1 MAKQFW
7 FKWLGLV
14 GLMLLAGIA
23 CQLTSPTPASWA
35 GTPTAQA
42 EAETRTAF
50 ALTQQLTSEPE
61 PSINL
66 TSTPAPTE
74 PDATMQ
80 APTAETPSVSDPE
93 GGSQGPWLVYPAPQD
108 GVLNALDT
116 VSGEILEIVLP
127 QPIYTEDLVTGHSP
141 NGATIILRAGSPLN
155 TDELALYRID
165 LPSTEPQKITPLLTL
180 SLQRRIVNEEGKL
193 AYYALEAVTRANS
206 LAWSPNGRFLAFNAA
221 LNNDSSDLYVFD
233 TLNNRVERLNGLFT
247 HNASS
252 FWSSGGNWLVSQE
265 LTRESLTGDW
275 RAENVTRIQVPG
287 YDDQN
292 SLYLPPARSQG
303 EAFVGWIN
311 ASNFISYSLTA
322 NGPATLRQINV
333 DSTSEALIYP
343 GGFVQAAFDPT
354 SGMLAFNVDQ
364 DSAVQAGIA
373 AGVYVLQPDRADY
386 SLYRAGDWERVHFEP
401 GGMFIAA
408 GPQGV
413 LVFSS
418 DGEDVF
424 LTGEGDVRLS
434 PNGSWM
440 VAWGTGEGSVQGAR
454 LYQPPSDRSLQTLTD
469 VQVDRVFWTPDSKGF
484 YLFGEGSLYYLSF
497 PGLNMIEIGQIALE
511 SEPANFIWVEGK

>member
-7 FKWLGLV
+7 FKWSGLM
-14 GLMLLAGIA
+14 GLMLLVGIA

-42 EAETRTAF
+42 EAETRTAY
-50 ALTQQLTSEPE
+50 ALTQQLTQKPATQ
-61 PSINL
+61 IDL

-74 PDATMQ
+74 PI
-80 APTAETPSVSDPE
+80 PTAETPSVSDPADAL
-93 GGSQGPWLVYPAPQD
+93 QGPWLVYPAAQA
-108 GVLNALDT
+108 GILNALDT
-116 VSGEILEIVLP
+116 VSGDILEIVLP

-141 NGATIILRAGSPLN
+141 NGATVVVRAGSPLN

-165 LPSTEPQKITPLLTL
+165 LPATEPQKITPLLTL

-193 AYYALEAVTRANS
+193 AFYALEAVTRTNG

-247 HNASS
+247 HNASP

-265 LTRESLTGDW
+265 LTRDTLTGEW
-275 RAENVTRIQVPG
+275 RAENVTRIRVPG

-292 SLYLPPARSQG
+292 SLYLPAARSQS
-303 EAFVGWIN
+303 EVFVGWIN
-311 ASNFISYSLTA
+311 TRNFISYSLTA
-322 NGPATLRQINV
+322 DGPSSLRQINV
-333 DSTSEALIYP
+333 DAISEALIYP
-343 GGFVQAAFDPT
+343 GGFVQAAFDPA
-354 SGMLAFNVDQ
+354 SGMLAFIVDQ
-364 DSAVQAGIA
+364 DSAVQEGIV

-413 LVFSS
+413 LVFSA
-418 DGEDVF
+418 DGDEVF
-424 LTGEGDVRLS
+424 LPGEGDVRLS

-469 VQVDRVFWTPDSKGF
+469 IQVDRVFWTPDSKGF
-484 YLFGEGSLYYLSF
+484 YLFGEGLLYYLSF
-497 PGLNMIEIGQIALE
+497 PGLNMTEIGQIALE
-511 SEPANFIWVEGK
+511 SEPSHFIWVEGE